1 MQQERVVGNVLN
13 QSAFKIAISETEML
27 TRQIRRIN
35 RKLQDLDSFELMMI
49 KVKSNLVKFQITF
62 CYGGSSV

>member
-49 KVKSNLVKFQITF
+49 KIK
-62 CYGGSSV
+62 